1 MRLSIFRQLLPCLL
15 LLPAALP
22 ISRANASDA
31 LRLDPSRTW
40 TLPELVELGRG
51 RNAGLIKTGLAVEGL
66 RWERMAALGRLL
78 PTVSAGASYGRSER
92 HVFTYEDPN
101 GDVFELDDAVVNRST
116 GSNLNLSLSQ
126 TLFAGFANTA
136 AWRRAQLAEQDVL
149 DTDSRQFQQ
158 FRHDLRKAAHAVMAV
173 RTRQGTEAQ
182 LLDERRR
189 QLELARMR
197 LQVGKGTELD
207 VLQME
212 IDVGRQQVNVEA
224 AEQELRSA
232 WNSLALVLGAEPGEP
247 GGLELDFNAFEP
259 SWDVENLTRNALE
272 SREDLRSGRRGL
284 EEARLQSLEAR
295 AGFLPSLSLRVGH
308 SRSEQRS
315 GEKGWEVYPRNYDNS
330 ASLDLQI
337 PLFQGFSTLNTWQ
350 GSRIQ
355 ERRVA
360 VDVEQNERMVR
371 AQIHEA
377 LLQLKSAWSQSR
389 LTESNLDLA
398 RRSLDMERER
408 YQLGLSS
415 LLQVQSAEATWR
427 QAENDHLAKR
437 LAFRDRLAELELA
450 VGRELSQP

>member
-1 MRLSIFRQLLPCLL
+1 MRPLPTRLL
-15 LLPAALP
+15 LFLFLMLGLTPSFATQSLH
-22 ISRANASDA
+22 
-31 LRLDPSRTW
+31 LDPARTW
-40 TLPELVELGRG
+40 TLPELVELGRA

-66 RWERMAALGRLL
+66 RWERLSAVGRLL
-78 PTVSAGASYGRSER
+78 PTLSANASYGRTER
-92 HVFTYEDPN
+92 HVFTYEGNN
-101 GDVFELDDAVVNRST
+101 GDVFELDTAVVNRST
-116 GSNLNLSLSQ
+116 GSSLNLSLSQ

-136 AWRRAQLAEQDVL
+136 AFRRARLAELDVL
-149 DTDSRQFQQ
+149 DADSRQLQQ
-158 FRHDLRKAAHAVMAV
+158 FRHDLRKAAHAVLAV

-182 LLDERRR
+182 LLEERRR

-212 IDVGRQQVNVEA
+212 IDVGRQRVNLEV

-247 GGLELDFNAFEP
+247 GGLELDF
-259 SWDVENLTRNALE
+259 DVFDPAWAVETLTRSALE

-295 AGFLPSLSLRVGH
+295 AAFLPTLSLRLGH

-315 GEKGWEVYPRNYDNS
+315 GGKGWEAYPRNYDNS
-330 ASLDLQI
+330 ASLSLQI
-337 PLFQGFSTLNTWQ
+337 PLFQGFSTLNSWR

-355 ERRVA
+355 ERRQA

-371 AQIHEA
+371 AQIHDA

-389 LTESNLDLA
+389 ITESNLDLA

-450 VGRELSQP
+450 VGRELARP